1 MGKPTSD
8 ELKKMEVRIE
18 CVRGESA
25 DIVHRPSR
33 GSKQC
38 ILRWTSP
45 RQKLGDDLDSTTTR
59 YQLHHLQGLV
69 RIHARDK
76 Q

>member
-1 MGKPTSD
+1 M
-8 ELKKMEVRIE
+8 LYIVR
-18 CVRGESA
+18 RESA

-45 RQKLGDDLDSTTTR
+45 RQKLGDDLGFTTSR
-59 YQLHHLQGLV
+59 SRLHHLQELV
-69 RIHARDK
+69 RIHVRDR